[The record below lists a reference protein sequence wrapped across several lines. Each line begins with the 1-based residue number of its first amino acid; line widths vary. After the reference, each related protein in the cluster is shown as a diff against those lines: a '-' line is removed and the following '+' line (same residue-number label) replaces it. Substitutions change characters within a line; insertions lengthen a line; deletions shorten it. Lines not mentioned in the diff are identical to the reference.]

1 MTETLVVQNPVV
13 EDHAVATP
21 SKRPA
26 DADNDPSPPPDD
38 NEPPAATLS
47 PLQIATVMSCLCA
60 CVFVT
65 ALDITIVAT
74 AVPAITHDLS
84 SGTGYTWIGAAFTL
98 THCAA
103 TPVWAK
109 ISDIWGRK
117 SILLWANAIFFA
129 GSLAC
134 ALSKHIDALIAA
146 RAIQGLGAGGM
157 ATIVNVCISDLFS
170 QRKRS
175 FYYGLTSVVWALASG
190 IGPVLGGVFTS
201 RIGWRWCFWINLP
214 ITGAVFP
221 LLYFTLKLPNPK
233 TPIRA
238 GLKAIDW
245 TGSFLILGGAVM
257 LLLGLHL
264 GGEVSPWGSPTIICL
279 LVFSFV
285 AGGLFIV
292 NESKVARY
300 PVIPMRLFRDR
311 SAAASFAVNFLHSF
325 AFMGV
330 AWYLPLYFQAVLLS
344 SPLMSGVYLLPFI
357 VSSSV
362 AAALT
367 GAYIQWSGRYL
378 PPIFCGLVCTTLGVG
393 LMIDI
398 GVEAHWGKLIAY
410 QLVGGAGFGMNI
422 EGPLL
427 AVQTAV
433 SAQDVAVAT
442 AAMSFTRTIST
453 AISIVIGGVVF
464 QNQMSQKKGALESQ
478 LGPDVAELLGGG
490 SAAANVEIVQ
500 SLPVEQQVIAQKAF
514 YESIRSIWILYVAFS
529 GAGLLLGFLI
539 RGNHLNTDHE
549 VTKVGLEELK
559 GDQST
564 DQSRSNR
571 DSSAA
576 TMPSARRTE
585 S

>member
-1 MTETLVVQNPVV
+1 MTGTLVVQNPVL

-21 SKRPA
+21 DKRPA
-26 DADNDPSPPPDD
+26 DTDNDPSPPPDD
-38 NEPPAATLS
+38 NEPPATTLS

-134 ALSKHIDALIAA
+134 ALSKHINALIAA

-157 ATIVNVCISDLFS
+157 ATIVNL
-170 QRKRS
+170 RS
-175 FYYGLTSVVWALASG
+175 VFAEETQLLLWTDVGRLGLGKWHWARSW
-190 IGPVLGGVFTS
+190 GVFTS

-279 LVFSFV
+279 LIFSFV

-311 SAAASFAVNFLHSF
+311 SAAASFAVTFLHSF

-362 AAALT
+362 P
-367 GAYIQWSGRYL
+367 

-410 QLVGGAGFGMNI
+410 QLVGGAGFGLNI

-433 SAQDVAVAT
+433 PAQDVAVAT

-453 AISIVIGGVVF
+453 SISIVIGGVVF
-464 QNQMSQKKGALESQ
+464 QNEMSRKKGGLESQ

-500 SLPVEQQVIAQKAF
+500 SLPVEQQIIAQKAF

-564 DQSRSNR
+564 DQSRSNK
-571 DSSAA
+571 DSSA
-576 TMPSARRTE
+576 TTTLSARRTE